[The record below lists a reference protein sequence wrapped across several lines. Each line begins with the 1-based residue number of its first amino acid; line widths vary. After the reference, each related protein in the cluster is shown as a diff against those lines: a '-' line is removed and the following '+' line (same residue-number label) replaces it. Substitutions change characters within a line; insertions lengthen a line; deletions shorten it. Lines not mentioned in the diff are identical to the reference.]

1 MTTIKDIIKV
11 IEDFA
16 PPSLQESY
24 DNSGLLTGNKSSK
37 VTKVILTLD
46 CTEEV
51 VNEAIET
58 GCNLIVAHHPIIFSG
73 LKSLTGKNYVE
84 RTIIKAI
91 KNDIAIY
98 ACHTNLDHVKY
109 GVNYKICSKLGLK
122 NLSIL
127 SPKSNTLLKLE
138 TYCPQNATQSILK
151 ALNKAGAGEIGNYS
165 ACSFTTVGTG
175 RFTGN
180 ESSNPT
186 IGTQKIPEEV
196 IEDKIE
202 LLVPIHLQYKII
214 SALKES
220 HPYEEIAYYL
230 QPIINQP
237 QEIGSGMIGELENE
251 MDVFEF
257 FDLIK
262 SEFQVQYIKHTNI
275 VKNKIKRVAVCGGA
289 GSFLLKNAI
298 NAKADIFLTSDFK
311 YHEFFDAENKLVITD
326 IGHYETE
333 SCTKEL
339 FFEIIS
345 EKFVNIALVFSKS
358 YTNPVK
364 YY

>member
-1 MTTIKDIIKV
+1 MIAIKEIIKV

-24 DNSGLLTGNKSSK
+24 DNSGLLTGDKSSK
-37 VTKVILTLD
+37 VTKVLLTLD

-51 VNEAIET
+51 VNEAIDT

-73 LKSLTGKNYVE
+73 LKSLTGKNYIE

-98 ACHTNLDHVKY
+98 ACHTNLDHVKN
-109 GVNYKICSKLGLK
+109 GVNYKISNKLGLK

-138 TYCPQNATQSILK
+138 TYCPQSATQNLLK
-151 ALNKAGAGEIGNYS
+151 ALGEIGVGEIGNYAS
-165 ACSFTTVGTG
+165 CSFTIVGTG

-180 ESSNPT
+180 EGSNPN
-186 IGTQKIPEEV
+186 IGTPLIPEEV

-202 LLVPIHLQYKII
+202 VLVPIHLKHTVI
-214 SALKES
+214 SILQEN
-220 HPYEEIAYYL
+220 HPYEEVPYYL
-230 QPIINQP
+230 KQILNQN
-237 QEIGSGMIGELENE
+237 QDIGSGMIGELEDE
-251 MDVFEF
+251 IDIFKF
-257 FDLIK
+257 FDFVK
-262 SEFQVQYIKHTNI
+262 KEFDVQYIKHTNI
-275 VKNKIKRVAVCGGA
+275 IKNKIKRIAVCGGA
-289 GSFLLKNAI
+289 GSFLLNNAI
-298 NAKADIFLTSDFK
+298 NAKADIFLSSDFK
-311 YHEFFDAENKLVITD
+311 YHEFFDAENKLVIAD

-339 FFEIIS
+339 FYELLS
-345 EKFVNIALVFSKS
+345 EKFTNIALVFSKT